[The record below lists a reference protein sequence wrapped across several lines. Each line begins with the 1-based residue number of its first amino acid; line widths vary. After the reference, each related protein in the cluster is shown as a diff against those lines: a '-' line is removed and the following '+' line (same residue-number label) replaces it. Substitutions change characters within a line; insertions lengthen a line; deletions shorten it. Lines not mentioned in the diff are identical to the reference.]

1 VKVKISEM
9 LAYYEPHAIVTDG
22 KTTNPPPKH
31 QDGYVMGGDGRI
43 ATDGYIKSRAKS
55 SYPLQWE
62 AYYEAYKKWL
72 GHCVIDCNAVA
83 EAFYKSITHESID
96 TKAKYNYSGWCSPKS
111 PSTPDKLLA
120 GLPQIPGV
128 AVFSAP
134 EDTDNPGNI
143 THVGYLL
150 RKYGEGPLDWYVLEA
165 RGKDYGL
172 VITKLTS
179 REWRWWGVMSKYFEH
194 DGDLREDKEE
204 KKEEPIV
211 PKIVTKSNTYGE
223 EALKLQQMLNA
234 YGYTSADGKPLVE
247 DGKFGTKSMEAFDA
261 FRKAHGFEN
270 TVEVEVPA
278 PLPDALKLTL
288 SLGGK
293 QYGLDIKEIK

>member
-1 VKVKISEM
+1 MKVQISEM

-43 ATDGYIKSRAKS
+43 ATDSYIKSRAKS

-96 TKAKYNYSGWCSPKS
+96 TKAKYNYAGWCDPKS
-111 PSTPDKLLA
+111 PSEPDKLLA
-120 GLPQIPGV
+120 GLPQMAGV
-128 AVFSAP
+128 AVFSGSSAA
-134 EDTDNPGNI
+134 DI

-150 RKYGEGPLDWYVLEA
+150 KKYGPGPLDWYVLEA

-179 REWRWWGVMSKYFEH
+179 REWRWWGVMSKYFEY
-194 DGDLREDKEE
+194 EE
-204 KKEEPIV
+204 QHEEQEETKV
-211 PKIVTKSNTYGE
+211 PKIVTKSNTYSE

-247 DGKFGTKSMEAFDA
+247 DGEAGTKTMEAFDA
-261 FRKAHGFEN
+261 FRKAHGFEK
-270 TVEVEVPA
+270 TVEVPA
-278 PLPDALKLTL
+278 ALPDALTL
-288 SLGGK
+288 AVEIDGK
-293 QYGLDIKEIK
+293 KYALDVKAV